1 MVQETALSERGK
13 DWVAFSAK
21 VLAHI
26 EEYTVPQYGDKGE
39 DLATT
44 CNSDQFLHSI
54 RRYAARHGSNAR
66 QEQDLLDLLKIAH
79 YSQLAFDKES
89 ELKNV

>member
-1 MVQETALSERGK
+1 MSKYPHQQPFNIPNPKRNRKE
-13 DWVAFSAK
+13 
-21 VLAHI
+21 
-26 EEYTVPQYGDKGE
+26 
-39 DLATT
+39 
-44 CNSDQFLHSI
+44 NSWHKKTPYQKE
-54 RRYAARHGSNAR
+54 ARHGSNAR

>member
-1 MVQETALSERGK
+1 MAQETALSERGK
-13 DWVAFSAK
+13 DWLAFSAK

-44 CNSDQFLHSI
+44 CNSEHPSLCSKTWQQCQT
-54 RRYAARHGSNAR
+54 RAR
-66 QEQDLLDLLKIAH
+66 
-79 YSQLAFDKES
+79 LA
-89 ELKNV
+89 